1 MVVGHEI
8 EREQFR
14 HADFFVQPRNRQCRV
29 PAFILALSIAGVVFA
44 AIKAVGEPAAWQD
57 WRLWLLCSAGGSM
70 IFISTVLVAA
80 SCSIAPL
87 SLIWTITNLAPLV
100 PVAAGILLFNERLTA
115 GVGIALALFCGMV
128 ALFARGVGRA
138 GDIRTGKAWTV
149 AIACAAILA
158 TNGLWLVCTK
168 VKERLFDGAF
178 SAQFMLV
185 CYGTA
190 ALCSVLWYVKRH
202 GRTRLHAVEWAAGG
216 CAGAASAAGTLLLLG
231 AMSLPSAVVFPVSTG
246 LSLVIGV
253 ALGAVLFHE
262 RMNAGKVAAIF
273 LGCAAVI
280 LVLLFAH

>member
-1 MVVGHEI
+1 M
-8 EREQFR
+8 
-14 HADFFVQPRNRQCRV
+14 
-29 PAFILALSIAGVVFA
+29 
-44 AIKAVGEPAAWQD
+44 
-57 WRLWLLCSAGGSM
+57 WLLCFAGGGM
-70 IFISTVLVAA
+70 IFLSTVLVAA

-100 PVAAGILLFNERLTA
+100 PVAAGILFFSERLTA
-115 GVGIALALFCGMV
+115 GAGIALVLFCGMV

-138 GDIRTGKAWTV
+138 GDIRTGKAWT
-149 AIACAAILA
+149 AAAACAAILA

-168 VKERLFDGAF
+168 LKERLFDGAF

-253 ALGAVLFHE
+253 ALGAAIFRE
-262 RMNAGKVAAIF
+262 RMNFGKLAGIG
-273 LGCAAVI
+273 LGCAAVV
-280 LVLLFAH
+280 LVLLRGH